1 MCEGEQNNSKS
12 SEKKVEIKEAK
23 HAMKKRT
30 THFLE
35 ATAL

>member
-1 MCEGEQNNSKS
+1 MCEEFR
-12 SEKKVEIKEAK
+12 KKVEIKEAK
-23 HAMKKRT
+23 HGMKKRT